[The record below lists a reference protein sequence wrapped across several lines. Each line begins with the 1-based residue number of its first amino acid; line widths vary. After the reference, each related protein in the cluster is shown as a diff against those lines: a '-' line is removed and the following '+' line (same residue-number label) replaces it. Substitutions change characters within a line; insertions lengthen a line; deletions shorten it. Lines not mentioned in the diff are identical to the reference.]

1 MKNRSKPT
9 DGDFITQLYQ
19 QYHYDVL
26 KLIKMKCISS
36 SKQDQ
41 EELLQEVFLCALKKR
56 KELETHSNPIG
67 WLALTAMNCTY
78 AFNRKLT
85 KKMRDYEKYAEKRM
99 PQQPVEEKVEI
110 RMENKANA
118 ISQQEALKS
127 VLDALT
133 DLEYNL
139 YVLYYC
145 HHLPYSEIAKQLSMK
160 ESYVDVRIHRLNRKL
175 KLLAK
180 NFFEEKV

>member
-67 WLALTAMNCTY
+67 
-78 AFNRKLT
+78 
-85 KKMRDYEKYAEKRM
+85 
-99 PQQPVEEKVEI
+99 
-110 RMENKANA
+110 
-118 ISQQEALKS
+118 
-127 VLDALT
+127 
-133 DLEYNL
+133 
-139 YVLYYC
+139 
-145 HHLPYSEIAKQLSMK
+145 
-160 ESYVDVRIHRLNRKL
+160 
-175 KLLAK
+175 
-180 NFFEEKV
+180 